1 MSEKIYYNGNII
13 NREEAK
19 VDIEDRGY
27 QFADGVYEV
36 IAFYQGK
43 PFTLNEHM
51 ERLVFSASEIDIEI
65 PSAETLISEAK
76 NYIKETEYAGKNAK
90 LYVQVSRGVAS
101 RSHSYPDGLEPV
113 IIMKAGPL
121 NPNPE
126 KYFQEGV
133 KIITLPDERWSRCY
147 IKSIALL
154 PNILAKKKAKK
165 ADAYEAVMT
174 RDGFVTEGSSSNI
187 FIVEDDKII
196 TPPATNYILNGITR
210 QTVIDRLAPE
220 LDYEIKEESIPY
232 YTLLNADQ
240 VFLTGTTTE
249 IMPVVQI
256 NDKVVGDGKV
266 GAETKDIFETF
277 RELTGF
283 VRGK

>member
-1 MSEKIYYNGNII
+1 MSNKIYLNGNII
-13 NREEAK
+13 NREDASL
-19 VDIEDRGY
+19 DIEDRGY

-36 IAFYQGK
+36 VAFYQGE
-43 PFTLNEHM
+43 PFTLREHM

-65 PSAETLISEAK
+65 PPADLLIKEAK
-76 NYIKETEYAGKNAK
+76 NYLAETDFADSNAK
-90 LYVQVSRGVAS
+90 LYVQVSRGVAP
-101 RSHSYPDGLEPV
+101 RTHAYPDEMEPI
-113 IIMKAGPL
+113 IIMQVGPL

-126 KYFQEGV
+126 KYFKEGV

-165 ADAYEAVMT
+165 AGAYEAVMT
-174 RDGFVTEGSSSNI
+174 RDGFITEGSSSNL
-187 FIVEDDKII
+187 FIVEGDTII

-210 QTVIDRLAPE
+210 QTVINRLAPE
-220 LDYEIKEESIPY
+220 LDYEVIEESIPY
-232 YTLLNADQ
+232 YTLVNADQ

-256 NDKVVGDGKV
+256 NDKIVGDGNV
-266 GAETKDIFETF
+266 GRETKEIFEAF